1 VDLIPCAS
9 APTALNLYETRAAD
23 IVWDKEL
30 ILSDLMDVLFQRT
43 DFHHYDYLASYFIR
57 FNVTRKPFDDVRV
70 RKAFALAID
79 KRRIVEKITRAG
91 EKVASHLVPFGV
103 KDYRSPDGLGH
114 DPAQARHLLAEA
126 GYPGG
131 QNFPRFHYM
140 YNSQK
145 SQEKIAVELQ
155 DMWK

>member
-70 RKAFALAID
+70 RQAFALTID

-91 EKVASHLVPFGV
+91 EKVASHIVPPGV
-103 KDYRSPDGLGH
+103 KRYNSPDGFGH
-114 DPAQARHLLAEA
+114 QPARARQLLAAA

-131 QNFPRFHYM
+131 RDFPRVQY
-140 YNSQK
+140 
-145 SQEKIAVELQ
+145 
-155 DMWK
+155 